1 MKKNELRKK
10 PGIAANILKYP
21 ILILLSLE
29 FPISTSLG
37 YLPLECQS
45 FIKQVEENIIL
56 LGMKKEAFLRFTT
69 VFQQLNSLWELS

>member
-37 YLPLECQS
+37 YLPLECQC
-45 FIKQVEENIIL
+45 FIKQVKKIIL

-69 VFQQLNSLWELS
+69 VL